1 MHNSPF
7 EVCNVLICYNVY
19 PEIKRIIKLAENK
32 TKKNINRLTNTKICI
47 LEFQLIYGCAFKV
60 SSVTGPLGY

>member
-1 MHNSPF
+1 MNSFGIKDAESNKNVHNSPF

-32 TKKNINRLTNTKICI
+32 TKKKNINRLTNKK
-47 LEFQLIYGCAFKV
+47 YV
-60 SSVTGPLGY
+60 S